1 MDSLGPE
8 LATYLGIA
16 TILPLVGFFV
26 ELVFGAYLWDKL
38 GKRAALCS
46 VGCIGIGFLLS
57 MTAFFRWA
65 SETDSQ
71 YIHDVDVMA
80 HHGEHPEEGEHSHK
94 KPDHKAGEEAEEKE
108 HEDKSGQASVS
119 DNPEGEEE
127 HHEPLGYFA
136 GTFYTL
142 AEFGDLRVSVDYY
155 IDSLTILMFC
165 MVTLIATCIH
175 IFAMGYMA
183 DELTEDYVDHFAHT
197 ADGKHVHR
205 PGRYYRFFSYLSL
218 FCFSMLGLVLAGNI
232 FQVFVFWELV
242 GICSFLLIGFYV
254 ERKSANVAANK
265 AFIVN
270 RVGDFGFIIGL
281 MILWTWCGTFQFGD
295 YEKTVLSA
303 EITSGEETV
312 ELATIEDQT
321 VVLKGADV
329 GVVTTDLGTEG
340 RVKLKFRGKAGTE
353 IHLAAHDLKGHGPE
367 IGIEDGEIHLT
378 LDSSKEAPTTAGS
391 LVKFL
396 GDHTIAKPGLFSMIR
411 NNDGEL
417 TPAGEDAV
425 ALRTEQHSD
434 HWHVAHDESKQRKI
448 PYMLL
453 VVAGLGVFAGCIGK
467 SAQFPLQT
475 WLPDA
480 MEGPTPVSALVHS
493 ATMVAAGVY
502 LAARFYPV
510 FTAEVLL
517 TIAYVGCI
525 TLFVAAT
532 IAIVA
537 TDIKRVLAYS
547 TISQL
552 GYMMLAIGLG
562 GWAAGLFHLITHA
575 FFKSLMFLCSGSV
588 IHGCHHEQE
597 MTKMGGLRKK
607 MPITAYT
614 MLIGVI
620 AIAGL
625 AIPGSGAV
633 LDWAFGVPPEVAAAN
648 EGGEHIHYNK
658 DLAFSGF
665 HSKDAILATAL
676 AYTGKNS
683 IHFLLFLVPL
693 VTAGITAFYMFR
705 LWFYTFTGKPRDQH
719 VYDHCHESPKVM
731 FVPLLVLSVFAACCA
746 TGGENGHLF
755 GMINGSQPPGVAE
768 GAEAY
773 EHAVTQV
780 ALPAHKDIGLVHAQ
794 AGGAALLT
802 AVLGMVVAFLLYCRP
817 VVDPAKIRDQ
827 APGVHNFLVEK
838 WQFDNLYE
846 AMFVR
851 PAHSVAR
858 WCAAFDRMVLDG
870 ILHGSA
876 KLMVWVSTW
885 DRKFDEGIVD
895 GFVNLLGT
903 GTRRFGHSLKVFQTG
918 RMRQYV
924 MFIAVSVLVLF
935 ALLFVFIPKA

>member
-1 MDSLGPE
+1 MGSLGPE
-8 LATYLGIA
+8 ELAKWLPCLLGCA
-16 TILPLVGFFV
+16 TILPLIGFLV
-26 ELVFGAYLWDKL
+26 ELFCGAYLWDRL

-46 VGCIGIGFLLS
+46 IACIGLGFVLS
-57 MTAFFRWA
+57 FSAFLCWA
-65 SETDSQ
+65 SATDDAYYHAVQ
-71 YIHDVDVMA
+71 GE
-80 HHGEHPEEGEHSHK
+80 HGEHAEGEHS
-94 KPDHKAGEEAEEKE
+94 E
-108 HEDKSGQASVS
+108 
-119 DNPEGEEE
+119 PEGEGAAEGLQGHPYVSDVPGE
-127 HHEPLGYFA
+127 SAAEDSDTAAKAVPGHFS

-142 AEFGDLRVSVDYY
+142 AEFGSLRLSVDYY

-165 MVTLIATCIH
+165 MVTFIATCIH
-175 IFAMGYMA
+175 IFAVGYMA

-205 PGRYYRFFSYLSL
+205 RGRYYQFFAYMSL

-232 FQVFVFWELV
+232 FQVFIFWELV
-242 GICSFLLIGFYV
+242 GICSYLLIGFYV

-295 YEKTVLSA
+295 YEKSVLSA
-303 EITSGEETV
+303 EIVAGEETAELGNIEDEV
-312 ELATIEDQT
+312 LVLDGHDRGLAT
-321 VVLKGADV
+321 
-329 GVVTTDLGTEG
+329 TDFGTDG
-340 RVKLKFRGKAGTE
+340 RIKLRFRGTAGTT
-353 IHLAAHDLKGHGPE
+353 IHIAARDRKGHGAAIE
-367 IGIEDGEIHLT
+367 IDKEGEVDLT
-378 LDSSKEAPTTAGS
+378 LDSSKESPTTAGS
-391 LVKFL
+391 LVEFL
-396 GDHTIAKPGLFSMIR
+396 ADYGVANPGLFSMIR
-411 NNDGEL
+411 DHHGEL
-417 TPAGEDAV
+417 TAAGEDV
-425 ALRTEQHSD
+425 ALLTEQNGDRWEVS
-434 HWHVAHDESKQRKI
+434 HDESKQRKM

-532 IAIVA
+532 IAVVA

-607 MPITAYT
+607 MPITAFT
-614 MLIGVI
+614 MLVGVI

-625 AIPGSGAV
+625 AIPGV
-633 LDWAFGVPPEVAAAN
+633 V
-648 EGGEHIHYNK
+648 
-658 DLAFSGF
+658 AFSGY

-676 AYTGKNS
+676 AYTSKNS
-683 IHFLLFLVPL
+683 LHFLLFLVPL

-705 LWFYTFTGKPRDQH
+705 LWFYTFTGKPRDEH
-719 VYDHCHESPKVM
+719 VYEHCHESPGVM
-731 FVPLLVLSVFAACCA
+731 CAPLLVLAVLAAGCA
-746 TGGENGHLF
+746 IGGEHGHLF
-755 GMINGSQPPGVAE
+755 GMIKGSIPAGVDHGTVAFE
-768 GAEAY
+768 NS
-773 EHAVTQV
+773 VTNIT
-780 ALPAHKDIGLVHAQ
+780 LPSHGDIHKVHST
-794 AGGAALLT
+794 AGKAALLS

-817 VVDPAKIRDQ
+817 VVDPARIRDQ
-827 APGVHNFLVEK
+827 MPGVHNFLVEK

-846 AMFVR
+846 AMFVK
-851 PAHSVAR
+851 PALCVGR
-858 WCAAFDRMVLDG
+858 WCATFDRVVLDG
-870 ILHGSA
+870 ILHASA
-876 KLMVWVSTW
+876 KVVVSVSQW
-885 DRKFDEGIVD
+885 DRKFDEGIID

-903 GTRRFGHSLKVFQTG
+903 GTRRFGLSLRVFQTG

-935 ALLFVFIPKA
+935 ALLFLFVPKA